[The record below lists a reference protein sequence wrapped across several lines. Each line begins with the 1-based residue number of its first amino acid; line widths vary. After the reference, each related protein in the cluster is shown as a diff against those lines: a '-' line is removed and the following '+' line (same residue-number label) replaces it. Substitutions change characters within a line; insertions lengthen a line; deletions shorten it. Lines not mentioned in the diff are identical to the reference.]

1 METTGEVIKM
11 PTTADIVSMG
21 TAISVIDS
29 GFMPFIPLST
39 QYKMG
44 LTSKAVDFKVP
55 IKTIDPSKRGEVG
68 RSGKTQWAYMP
79 LNVPPTATDF
89 ADRIKR
95 YNEDR
100 QTKSTS
106 MPGYSNME
114 EGGPEAYPEDAFKT
128 KDTRESNPSDQLAND
143 LRFTPDDTM
152 AARSSKMA
160 AELADIIQSFQADP
174 LESKK
179 EKAEM
184 EEEGLLNMMESS
196 AFPEL
201 NHIMKEAREQARAHG
216 SYQQDSSLRTGDE
229 GWISTETYDWGVKTE
244 EDLTKMYALIKIMNE
259 NMTGDKIS
267 NRVVGLE
274 VTKDKKFLA
283 KAFQGGSRG
292 EYAGLDREQQSQK
305 FLKEADTYMAG
316 QMKDL
321 MGQIDKFYKK
331 LGYGFYF
338 SEVKGQVGAS
348 TLPGFTLQIIGRAR
362 EALLTPPA
370 PGSAGSKTNTLSF
383 AFPMGGATQGGPY
396 IVNVEIMPE
405 WKQDD
410 IFIPIGGS
418 PVQVSYITG
427 LNYSIGVIPIG
438 DLAGTSTKQAS
449 MANLILKHVQA
460 NKLLSAE
467 QTAKFMVEG
476 AMWAGTQQQVAAD
489 RHDQL
494 GSRFLHDIGM
504 MMGESYLAYAT
515 IAATMTNR
523 EISDALFGMIQD
535 NIDNPQMHKGLGKLM
550 EDAMNDSN
558 SLTDDW
564 KQKVGGYDYE
574 VPEYVFAKQGGPWRG
589 DKADGVAVTPFLG
602 SSAQA
607 DLISSLGSL
616 KRKGGAASYTAKR
629 LTPIDKYKAG
639 KGRAPEI
646 LFGPQAHQAKN
657 QRTWI
662 QAAWH
667 KFSSASASSIG
678 FEDYSGDGV
687 VRVRHAWMRPD
698 PKLQT
703 SERSYQ
709 LRNYIQR
716 RSGMVVKK

>member
-283 KAFQGGSRG
+283 KAFKGGGRG
-292 EYAGLDREQQSQK
+292 EYAGLDRQQQSDR

-348 TLPGFTLQIIGRAR
+348 TLAGFTLQIIGRAR

-449 MANLILKHVQA
+449 MANLILKHVQV
-460 NKLLSAE
+460 NKLLSVE

-564 KQKVGGYDYE
+564 KQKVGGYDWE

-629 LTPIDKYKAG
+629 LTPIDKYKAAKG
-639 KGRAPEI
+639 KAPEI